1 KRCSSAASTP
11 RTSAARSRPPGGSC
25 PPTSS
30 APAAATV
37 PPARTGT
44 TVRSSSP
51 TTVRSPRPDPDPQ
64 QTPMATASV
73 APTLR
78 DPNARGA
85 TGPSGSPRLLDAPRD
100 VDAAGPG
107 YGPGAPMADPIP
119 AGSPSQGE
127 IPQEYR
133 EASAEE
139 LDRRILAAKAEL
151 GDRVVVL

>member
-1 KRCSSAASTP
+1 NCAASTKRCSSAASTP

-25 PPTSS
+25 PPTRS
-30 APAAATV
+30 APVAATV
-37 PPARTGT
+37 PPACTGT

-51 TTVRSPRPDPDPQ
+51 TTDRSTSAHPAPQ
-64 QTPMATASV
+64 EIPMTTAAFNHTQSD
-73 APTLR
+73 L
-78 DPNARGA
+78 NARGA
-85 TGPSGSPRLLDAPRD
+85 TGSSCSTSLLDAPWD

-107 YGPGAPMADPIP
+107 YGPGASMADPIP

-139 LDRRILAAKAEL
+139 LDRRILAAKA
-151 GDRVVVL
+151 